1 MQGEI
6 LIDISRLIARLAR
19 EQLPTGV
26 DRVGLAYVEHWGH
39 RAQAVLQKGNW
50 RRILSLK
57 SSQQL
62 FDILQGPRANFRRR
76 ANRAIA
82 RACVPPWPSQD
93 AGGRPAFYLGHSG
106 MEANGFSDWIA
117 ATRQSPV
124 YFIHDLIPITHAEY
138 CRAGEQEAHAKRLRV
153 MVQGRSGLVSNSQCT
168 LDSLAQWAAGQGLAM
183 PPAVVA
189 PLAPA
194 ALAGLPD
201 AASPLGA
208 PYFVVLGTIEP
219 RKNHLLLLN
228 VWRELV
234 AQLGDASPHLVVIGR
249 RGWECENVV
258 DMLERCD
265 TLHPFVHEVPACT
278 DAELAAYLQHA
289 QALLFPSFA
298 EGYGMPL
305 VEALMLGTPVVA
317 STLPVF
323 REIAGAVPDYL
334 SQIDGPGW
342 MQAITD
348 YLPSPATG
356 RRSAQL
362 QRMQGFR
369 VPTWAAHFEQV
380 DKLLGQLA

>member
-1 MQGEI
+1 MQREI
-6 LIDISRLIARLAR
+6 LIDISRLIDRLAK

-39 RAQAVLQKGNW
+39 RAQAVLQKGGW
-50 RRILSLK
+50 RRILSPK
-57 SSQQL
+57 SSQAL
-62 FDILQGPRANFRRR
+62 FDILLGPTQNFRRR
-76 ANRAIA
+76 VNRAIA
-82 RACVPPWPSQD
+82 KACVPPWPSQD
-93 AGGRPAFYLGHSG
+93 AAGRPAFYLGHSG
-106 MEANGFSDWIA
+106 MEANGFAEWVQ

-138 CRAGEQEAHAKRLRV
+138 CRAGEQDAHAKRLRV
-153 MVQGRSGLVSNSQCT
+153 MVQGHSGLVSNSQCT
-168 LDSLAQWAAGQGLAM
+168 LDSLAQWASRQGLAM

-194 ALAGLPD
+194 TLTAPDNAAPPLA
-201 AASPLGA
+201 A

-234 AQLGDASPHLVVIGR
+234 AQMGDACPHLVVIGR

-265 TLHPFVHEVPACT
+265 TLHPFVHEVPACS
-278 DAELAAYLQHA
+278 DAELATYLTHA
-289 QALLFPSFA
+289 RALLFPSFT

-317 STLPVF
+317 SALPVF
-323 REIAGAVPDYL
+323 REIAGDVPDYL
-334 SQIDGPGW
+334 SPIDGPGW
-342 MQAITD
+342 MQAIRD
-348 YLPSPATG
+348 YLPSPAG
-356 RRSAQL
+356 PRAAQL

-369 VPTWAAHFEQV
+369 VPTWEAHFAQV
-380 DKLLGQLA
+380 DRLLGQLA